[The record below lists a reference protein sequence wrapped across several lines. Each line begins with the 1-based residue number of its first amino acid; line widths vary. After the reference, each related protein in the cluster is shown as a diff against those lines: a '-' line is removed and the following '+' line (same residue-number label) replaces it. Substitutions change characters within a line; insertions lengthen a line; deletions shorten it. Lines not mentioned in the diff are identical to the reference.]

1 MRIRAAEPSDAPAIC
16 AIYNQGIEE
25 RVATLETCAR
35 TPEERRRWLGR
46 RGARHPVIVCE
57 RGGRVCG
64 WASLNSF
71 NPRPVYDEVADFSL
85 YVERASRGQGVG
97 TALLARL
104 ERLAR
109 QHAYHKLV
117 LATLPEN
124 RAGVALYRRRG
135 FREVGVYREQ
145 GRLDGRRVDILI
157 MEKVLG

>member
-25 RVATLETCAR
+25 RVSTLETLAR

-46 RGARHPVIVCE
+46 RGVRHPVIVCE

-71 NPRPVYDEVADFSL
+71 NPRAVYDQVADFSV

-97 TALLARL
+97 TALLAHL

-109 QHAYHKLV
+109 RHAYHKLV
-117 LATLPEN
+117 LATLPGN
-124 RAGVALYRRRG
+124 RAGLALYRRRG
-135 FREVGVYREQ
+135 FRKVGVYREQ
-145 GRLDGRRVDILI
+145 GRLDGRRVDVLI